1 MGVRSR
7 MRQANWLA
15 ELQAVLAVGAVAAL
29 AGVLA
34 ATVRAAFGGSVAFT
48 VPTATVDGL
57 ETLVRGSLWT
67 GTGVE
72 LGGEVDLM
80 ATDPTAGQRLAALLT
95 HLPSYLVALTVLV
108 LLWRIV
114 RTCRREDPFS
124 PAVARR
130 LIRLGVVALA
140 GGLLADAVQ
149 LVATYLGS
157 ATVLDGSAA
166 ASYRYSWWWLL
177 IGFGFLAVGEI
188 VKRGADLRAE
198 LDTVV

>member
-1 MGVRSR
+1 
-7 MRQANWLA
+7 MRQASWLA

-29 AGVLA
+29 TGVVVA
-34 ATVRAAFGGSVAFT
+34 IVRAAFGGWVAFT
-48 VPTATVDGL
+48 VPAAALDGL
-57 ETLVRGSLWT
+57 EAIVRGSPRPDV
-67 GTGVE
+67 GVE
-72 LGGEVDLM
+72 LGGEVDVL
-80 ATDPTAGQRLAALLT
+80 ASDPTAGQRLAALLT
-95 HLPSYLVALTVLV
+95 HLPSYLVALSILV

-130 LIRLGVVALA
+130 LLRLGVVALA
-140 GGLLADAVQ
+140 GGLMADAVQ
-149 LVATYLGS
+149 LAATYLGS

-177 IGFGFLAVGEI
+177 IGFGFLAVGEV